1 MTTGEAKALMADATK
16 ASGDGVQ
23 FYLGGDAVDL
33 AETPYGGASNGIGV
47 GAADSAAGRGPL
59 PASGSRS

>member
-1 MTTGEAKALMADATK
+1 MADATK